1 MSELAHM
8 SKGEMLIT
16 LRRSADAASIGVG
29 GNVLRIDKPA
39 RLKMASPYLN
49 QPRVPLSVAL
59 PQMLDKIE
67 AKLGTRSWRPLR
79 RSAFAIGSN

>member
-1 MSELAHM
+1 MCELAHM

-39 RLKMASPYLN
+39 RLKMASPYL
-49 QPRVPLSVAL
+49 VSSC
-59 PQMLDKIE
+59 K
-67 AKLGTRSWRPLR
+67 S
-79 RSAFAIGSN
+79 